1 MIADIFITLK
11 SHMAQQE
18 REKTVD
24 RINQGLE
31 VAKSKGKKLW
41 RSKADLSQEFI
52 KKYNKF
58 KNSDYSE
65 M

>member
-1 MIADIFITLK
+1 MIMIADIFITLK

-41 RSKADLSQEFI
+41 RSKADLS
-52 KKYNKF
+52 
-58 KNSDYSE
+58 
-65 M
+65 